1 MDVLVF
7 DLDFF
12 DDVFFNAM
20 GCLFNGIQKIGKD
33 TVYAVHNQG
42 CE

>member
-1 MDVLVF
+1 
-7 DLDFF
+7 
-12 DDVFFNAM
+12 M
-20 GCLFNGIQKIGKD
+20 GCLFKGIQKISKD

>member
-20 GCLFNGIQKIGKD
+20 GCLFKGIQKIGKD